1 MPRIIPNKEVYVS
14 QKMKSNL
21 YPMRIVRIKIII
33 TVSSLLF
40 LIGAV
45 QCQSPYVNVKD
56 SILNI
61 SSYDLP
67 HHEGFD
73 IPMFEKKEGYEF
85 NNNLSRHKS
94 LIPLN
99 GRDIAAFVLA
109 AIGLMFAAGGGIGGG
124 GILVPIYTLVLN
136 FTPKYAI
143 PLSNVSVFGGSIAN
157 VLLNLKKR
165 HPEADRPLVDWDL
178 ILVMEPLTI
187 SGALIG
193 TIINKVLPE
202 WLLTTLLVIVLG
214 LTTYRTLKKG
224 KELYEKENEKR
235 RINQQKPT
243 NNEGTILPTE
253 TSESLVGANVVSQQH
268 VVHPGLEMEDEEGL
282 HSQTPTGDE
291 KTETKLSLIIEK
303 PSDKN
308 EMTKS
313 MAQLLLDESRNQID
327 IDQLAQILEEE
338 RHIPY
343 MKVGAIFI
351 LFIVVIIINILK
363 GGGSKPSLIGIRCG
377 TVWFWVLQAFVI
389 LWTIIFVVLARE
401 YLTKRTKLKE
411 EINYPYVEGDIV
423 WDSRATIIYPIICS
437 VAGLCAGMFGIGGGI
452 VKGPLMLAMGV
463 HPMVAAATSATMIL
477 FTTFTA
483 TTSFIEFGLLQYDY
497 AAVLVIIGFV
507 ATLIGQT
514 LMNILIKKTGRNSY
528 IVILIGVIV
537 CLSAILMALQNF
549 LTIKKTRDG
558 HGTMNSGICGD
569 GA

>member
-1 MPRIIPNKEVYVS
+1 MLRKSIIKRKERS
-14 QKMKSNL
+14 RCLTLL
-21 YPMRIVRIKIII
+21 YG
-33 TVSSLLF
+33 LLYF
-40 LIGAV
+40 IGVV

-56 SILNI
+56 NILNI
-61 SSYDLP
+61 PSYDLP
-67 HHEGFD
+67 HYQEND
-73 IPMFEKKEGYEF
+73 IPIVNKKYAFE
-85 NNNLSRHKS
+85 LSKNISNHKS

-124 GILVPIYTLVLN
+124 GILVPIYTLVLK

-143 PLSNVSVFGGSIAN
+143 PLSNVSVFGGAVAN
-157 VLLNLKKR
+157 VLLNLRKR
-165 HPEADRPLVDWDL
+165 HPDADRPLVDWDL
-178 ILVMEPLTI
+178 ILVMLPLTL

-193 TIINKVLPE
+193 ALINKILPE
-202 WLLTTLLVIVLG
+202 WLLTSLLVIVLG
-214 LTTYRTLKKG
+214 FTTYRTLKKG

-235 RINQQKPT
+235 RIDREKPQD
-243 NNEGTILPTE
+243 NEGTMLPTE
-253 TSESLVGANVVSQQH
+253 TSESLVGDDIHSQQH
-268 VVHPGLEMEDEEGL
+268 DIHPGLEMEDEEGL
-282 HSQTPTGDE
+282 HSQAPIRKGI
-291 KTETKLSLIIEK
+291 TEMKLPLIIEE
-303 PSDKN
+303 PSNKN

-313 MAQLLLDESRNQID
+313 MAQLLLDESKNQID

-343 MKVGAIFI
+343 MKVGAIFV
-351 LFIVVIIINILK
+351 LFIVVIVFNILK
-363 GGGSKPSLIGIRCG
+363 GGGPEPSLIGVRCG
-377 TVWFWVLQAFVI
+377 TVWFWIIQASLI
-389 LWTIIFVVLARE
+389 LWTIIFLLLARE
-401 YLTKRTKLKE
+401 YLMKRTKLKE
-411 EINYPYVEGDIV
+411 EVNYPYVEGDIV
-423 WDSRATIIYPIICS
+423 WDSRATIIYPAICS

-497 AAVLVIIGFV
+497 AAVLVIIGFL

-528 IVILIGVIV
+528 IIILIGVVV

-549 LTIKKTRDG
+549 LTIKKTRAG
-558 HGTMNSGICGD
+558 HGTMNSGICGV